1 MSTLQSLND
10 GVEAVNT
17 VMSIV
22 NPVASVA
29 ELAANIQGENTK
41 GIVLAGAMVAL
52 DVATGGKG
60 KGAKETFKTLSELGL
75 RNGARVTS
83 NKALEL
89 GEQF

>member
-52 DVATGGKG
+52 
-60 KGAKETFKTLSELGL
+60 E
-75 RNGARVTS
+75 
-83 NKALEL
+83 
-89 GEQF
+89 